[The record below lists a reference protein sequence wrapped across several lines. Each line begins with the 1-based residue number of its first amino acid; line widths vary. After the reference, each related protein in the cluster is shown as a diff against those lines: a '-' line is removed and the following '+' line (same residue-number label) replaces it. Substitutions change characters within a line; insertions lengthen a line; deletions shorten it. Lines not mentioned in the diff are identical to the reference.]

1 MKKLLII
8 ILFLTLGVNVHAQFV
23 SLNSKEISSLKIR
36 LDIDESPPYAYKKAY
51 RPILDA
57 AQKALTETPN
67 PIEKITSQG
76 LLEGNPAKT
85 ASLKAAQDCYKVYSL
100 AFLYR
105 ISDQKRYLDKAADFL
120 IAWAKTNKA
129 TGDPIDETKLED
141 MVTGYDLV
149 RNELSAENKT
159 LIDQWFDSIA
169 YSEVNSI
176 SAKPGKGTAI
186 NNWNSHRIKMIAL
199 IAYTL
204 HTNKYDAYITA
215 ELEKQLAVNL
225 NPDGTTH
232 DFIER
237 DAFHYHTYDI
247 EPLLTTCIVLYRA
260 TGKNYF
266 DYQTPNGA
274 SIKKCSDFMI
284 PYMTGEKTHGEFVK
298 STVPFDKKR
307 AENHEKG
314 YEAGTLFEPKSGI
327 YLLSLA
333 AYFDPSYVP
342 TIKKAAQDPQ
352 YLNWQLILNEVRKRP
367 ER

>member
-1 MKKLLII
+1 MKKLLLLIA
-8 ILFLTLGVNVHAQFV
+8 FLGFYMGSCAQFV
-23 SLNSKEISSLKIR
+23 SLDSKEISTLRIR
-36 LDIDESPPYAYKKAY
+36 TDIDESPPYAYKKAFE
-51 RPILDA
+51 PIWVA
-57 AQKALTETPN
+57 AQKALTEQPN

-85 ASLKAAQDCYKVYSL
+85 ASLKAVEDCYKVYSL
-100 AFLYR
+100 AFCYR
-105 ISDQKRYLDKAADFL
+105 LFKQDRYLYKATEFL
-120 IAWAKTNKA
+120 TAWAKTNKA

-149 RNELSAENKT
+149 RNNLSAENRT
-159 LIDQWFDSIA
+159 LIDLWFDSIA
-169 YSEVNSI
+169 DSEVNSV

-186 NNWNSHRIKMIAL
+186 NNWNSHRIKMITL

-204 HTNKYDAYITA
+204 HADKYDTYITT
-215 ELEKQLAVNL
+215 ELEKQLAINL
-225 NPDGTTH
+225 NADGTTH
-232 DFIER
+232 DFVER

-284 PYMTGEKTHGEFVK
+284 PYMNGEKTHGEFVK

-333 AYFDPSYVP
+333 AYFDPSYIT
-342 TIKKAAQDPQ
+342 TIKQAAKDQQ
-352 YLNWQLILNEVRKRP
+352 YFNWQLALNAVRKQPKR
-367 ER
+367 

>member
-1 MKKLLII
+1 MKKLLFAVGFIVVI
-8 ILFLTLGVNVHAQFV
+8 MNVKAQEV
-23 SLNSKEISSLKIR
+23 SLNKDELKKLKSMIAK
-36 LDIDESPPYAYKKAY
+36 DEAYQKVY
-51 RPILDA
+51 EPLQSA
-57 AQKALTETPN
+57 ADKSLTEEPN

-85 ASLKAAQDCYKVYSL
+85 ASLKAVQDCYKVYAL
-100 AFLYR
+100 AWAYR
-105 ISDQKRYLDKAADFL
+105 ISEQKKYMDKATEFL

-141 MVTGYDLV
+141 MVTGYDLL
-149 RNELSAENKT
+149 RNSLSAENKT
-159 LIDQWFDSIA
+159 LIDQWFVSIA
-169 YSEVNSI
+169 DSEVNSI

-186 NNWNSHRIKMIAL
+186 NNWNSHRIKMITL

-204 HTNKYDAYITA
+204 HTSKYDNYITT

-225 NPDGTTH
+225 NADGTTH

-247 EPLLTTCIVLYRA
+247 EPLLVTCIALYRA

-266 DYQTPNGA
+266 EHQTPKGA
-274 SIKKCSDFMI
+274 SIKKCADFMI
-284 PYMTGEKTHGEFVK
+284 PYMNGEKTHSEFVK

-314 YEAGTLFEPKSGI
+314 YEAGTLFEPKNGI

-333 AYFDPSYVP
+333 AYFDPGYLT
-342 TIKKAAQDPQ
+342 TIKQAAKNPQ
-352 YLNWQLILNEVRKRP
+352 YLNWQLVLNEARRTGVLMKD
-367 ER
+367 